1 MELGGLAQVIDG
13 ALGASGGLST
23 TAAAV
28 AAVTGAAAIT
38 ALYLLRLRRRR
49 VVVAFAPLW
58 LGTAGAERATRR
70 TRRLRHWLSLAL
82 ALGLFAAILIGA
94 VDPGRGAPGRGAP
107 GPGTPGWGAIDRGG
121 RSLVLLIDRSASMSA
136 TDEAGSRLAAAR
148 RRAEEIVGGLT
159 GADRALVASF
169 AADAS
174 AESGFESDPRRL
186 RQAIDGVRPSD
197 EPGDLQRALAFAA
210 AILRGRPRPTVVLVS
225 DGGFTDDARRLA
237 PADPDGR
244 ALDVRYAPVGRRA
257 DNVAILSL
265 AARRIPADPGTVETA
280 LVVQSFRPGA
290 STVAVEISSGGTI
303 AEKVDLTLAPGER
316 RRLTLPNLFAPDAR
330 VEARLIGT
338 DDLAVD
344 DHARATIPPL
354 PRRRILRVGGPD
366 LYLDGALLGLGRT
379 VRVDRLAAPDVDR
392 ALARARDYD
401 LVIFDGVTPSAPPA
415 AGRYLYF
422 DPQGAGNPFAAA
434 GAARPSRPV
443 RDPVIDPASLHR
455 EHPLLRE
462 LDLAD
467 VNVAEAHRLALGP
480 GDVALAA
487 SFGVPLIVTRERPA
501 LRIAALAFDPRR
513 SDLPMRPAFPLLIA
527 NALAWATRQTDDVA
541 AGAPLVEPGG
551 TARDARESDTTPVP
565 ALTLG
570 GHPLAPPDRPARHFR
585 ARFGIWALM
594 LAAALLL
601 FDWLSYHRRWTT

>member
-1 MELGGLAQVIDG
+1 MDTLGT
-13 ALGASGGLST
+13 LGASAALSA

-28 AAVTGAAAIT
+28 IGVAGAAAIT
-38 ALYLLRLRRRR
+38 AFYLLRLRRRR

-58 LGTAGAERATRR
+58 LGAAGTERATRR

-82 ALGLFAAILIGA
+82 ALALFAAILIGA
-94 VDPGRGAPGRGAP
+94 IDRRPGAP
-107 GPGTPGWGAIDRGG
+107 TPGASGREAIDRGG

-136 TDEAGSRLAAAR
+136 TDETGSRLGAAR
-148 RRAEEIVGGLT
+148 RRADEIIGGLAGT
-159 GADRALVASF
+159 DRALVASF

-174 AESGFESDPRRL
+174 AESGFESDPHRL
-186 RQAIDGVRPSD
+186 RRAIAGVAPSD

-225 DGGFTDDARRLA
+225 DGGFIEDALRLA
-237 PADPDGR
+237 PTDPDGR

-265 AARRIPADPGTVETA
+265 AARRIPADPGAVETA
-280 LVVQSFRPGA
+280 LVVQSFRPTA
-290 STVAVEISSGGTI
+290 STATVEISSGGTVV
-303 AEKVDLTLAPGER
+303 EKVNLALAAGER

-330 VEARLIGT
+330 VEARLTGA
-338 DDLAVD
+338 DDLAAD
-344 DHARATIPPL
+344 DQARATIPPL

-379 VRVDRLAAPDVDR
+379 VQVDRLPAADVDR

-401 LVIFDGVTPSAPPA
+401 LVVFDGVTPSAPPA

-434 GAARPSRPV
+434 GAPRPARPV

-455 EHPLLRE
+455 EHPLLQQ

-467 VNVAEAHRLALGP
+467 VNVTEAHRLVLGP
-480 GDVALAA
+480 GDVALAG
-487 SFGVPLIVTRERPA
+487 SFDVPLIVTRERPA

-513 SDLPMRPAFPLLIA
+513 SDLPMRPAFPLFIA
-527 NALAWATRQTDDVA
+527 NALGWATRQIDDA
-541 AGAPLVEPGG
+541 AEAPLADASG

-565 ALTLG
+565 ALSLG
-570 GHPLAPPDRPARHFR
+570 GRLLAAPDPPAPHFR
-585 ARFGIWALM
+585 ARLGSWALM

>member
-1 MELGGLAQVIDG
+1 MNLAGGLARVI
-13 ALGASGGLST
+13 AGASGALPT

-28 AAVTGAAAIT
+28 IGVLGAAAIT

-58 LGTAGAERATRR
+58 LGAASAERAARR

-82 ALGLFAAILIGA
+82 ALSLFAAILLGA
-94 VDPGRGAPGRGAP
+94 VDLRRGTVEEGAVDGAGRSLQ
-107 GPGTPGWGAIDRGG
+107 GG
-121 RSLVLLIDRSASMSA
+121 RSLILLIDRSASMSA

-148 RRAEEIVGGLT
+148 RRAEEIIGGLT
-159 GADRALVASF
+159 PADRALVASF
-169 AADAS
+169 AADAT

-186 RQAIDGVRPSD
+186 ARAIAAVAPSD

-237 PADPDGR
+237 PVDPDGR
-244 ALDVRYAPVGRRA
+244 AIDIRYAPVGRRA
-257 DNVAILSL
+257 DNVGILSL
-265 AARRIPADPGTVETA
+265 AARRIPADPGAVETA
-280 LVVQSFRPGA
+280 LVVQSFRSA
-290 STVAVEISSGGTI
+290 SATVGVEVTSGGAI
-303 AEKVDLTLAPGER
+303 VEKVALTLAPDER

-330 VEARLIGT
+330 IEARLTGA

-344 DHARATIPPL
+344 DRAAATIPPL
-354 PRRRILRVGGPD
+354 PRRRILRVGGAD

-379 VRVDRLAAPDVDR
+379 VHVDRLAAADADR
-392 ALARARDYD
+392 AAARARDYD
-401 LVIFDGVTPSAPPA
+401 LVVFDGVTPSTAPT
-415 AGRYLYF
+415 AGRFLYF
-422 DPQGAGNPFAAA
+422 DPQGPGSPFAAVRE
-434 GAARPSRPV
+434 GRPV
-443 RDPVIDPASLHR
+443 RDPVLDPASLR
-455 EHPLLRE
+455 RDHPLLRQ
-462 LDLAD
+462 LDLTD

-487 SFGVPLIVTRERPA
+487 SFDVPLIVARERPG

-513 SDLPMRPAFPLLIA
+513 SDLPMRPAFPLLVA
-527 NALAWATRQTDDVA
+527 NALAWAARDEADA
-541 AGAPLVEPGG
+541 AVDPSATV
-551 TARDARESDTTPVP
+551 RDARESDTTPVR
-565 ALTLG
+565 ALALG
-570 GHPLAPPDRPARHFR
+570 GRVLAPPDPPARHSR
-585 ARFGIWALM
+585 ARVGSWALI